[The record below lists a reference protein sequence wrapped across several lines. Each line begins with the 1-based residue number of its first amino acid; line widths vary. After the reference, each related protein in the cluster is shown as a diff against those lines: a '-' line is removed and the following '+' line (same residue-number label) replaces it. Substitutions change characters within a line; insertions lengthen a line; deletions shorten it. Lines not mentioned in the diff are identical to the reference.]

1 MSFFK
6 GRAIFWLL
14 IPAVF
19 VVAFLWDRESQLPP
33 EFIQEDSNPDFYLTN
48 TKSFAFSEEGLIS
61 KTFSSD
67 KTLHY
72 TTKMQTQMTNPV
84 FSMQPENNSKTGSDD
99 DFDNRQNINSWTV
112 SAQSAINNEL
122 SEELKLE
129 GNVSVALRKKASLNP
144 IYLSMPELTIDLAS
158 QNAFTQSA
166 VILNHEL
173 YIMTADGMNA
183 DFIHQKIDFLSN
195 VTFKEL

>member
-1 MSFFK
+1 MNFFK
-6 GRAIFWLL
+6 GRSIFWLL

-19 VVAFLWDRESQLPP
+19 AVAFLWDRDIQLPP
-33 EFIQEDSNPDFYLTN
+33 QFIQEDTNPDFFLTN
-48 TKSFAFSEEGLIS
+48 TKSIVFTKDGQLS
-61 KTFSSD
+61 KNFSSD

-72 TTKMQTQMTNPV
+72 KSKMQTQMSNPV
-84 FSMQPENNSKTGSDD
+84 FRIQPQKDSESNSDKQ
-99 DFDNRQNINSWTV
+99 QNTNSWTV

-129 GNVSVALRKKASLNP
+129 GNVSVSLRKKTSLNP
-144 IYLSMPELTIDLAS
+144 IRLSMPELTIDLAS

-183 DFIHQKIDFLSN
+183 DFINQKIDFLSN
-195 VTFKEL
+195 ITFKEL